1 MSQYKWTREIPLFWD
16 VDLIPVN
23 VFSPKKMQYS
33 RTFWHSTTMT
43 VASCYK
49 LCVGINRLLL
59 AASLQTFQVVKVVL
73 NVKSGVCYLLLVA
86 GFESQTAAS
95 ITMLYLVVW
104 LPSTVWCG
112 YYFKRAACEHCMQ
125 CFLKVTLSTL
135 SVLKTILVILKPLS
149 DTFCQSC
156 YIVTKTWVTVTC
168 SYIQCPRA
176 LCLVC

>member
-1 MSQYKWTREIPLFWD
+1 
-16 VDLIPVN
+16 
-23 VFSPKKMQYS
+23 
-33 RTFWHSTTMT
+33 MT
-43 VASCYK
+43 VASCHK

-59 AASLQTFQVVKVVL
+59 AASLPIFQVVKVVL
-73 NVKSGVCYLLLVA
+73 NVESGVCYLLLVT

-125 CFLKVTLSTL
+125 CFLKITLSTL
-135 SVLKTILVILKPLS
+135 CVLKTILVILKPLS